1 MSSEPRTGAEE
12 VRHYLKRLA
21 ILIVCGALLMVI
33 VAVVAWYA
41 FARDFR
47 EPKFPAPVSVDAG
60 ASAPPA
66 RY

>member
-21 ILIVCGALLMVI
+21 IAIVCGALLMVI
-33 VAVVAWYA
+33 VAVLAWYA

-47 EPKFPAPVSVDAG
+47 EPQLSAPVAVDAG
-60 ASAPPA
+60 VFVPPA
-66 RY
+66 R